1 MFRPFLLAALL
12 SSGAAFAAD
21 PVPAAKPAA
30 PTAAKPAAPVAATPA
45 AAPAA
50 PAIVIP
56 AAITAPQRALIRL
69 EILLDRAHFSPGVI
83 DGKGGANLK
92 LAMTSY
98 AAANGL
104 PDTAT
109 PDAVMA
115 KLAAADAEST
125 VTRYTITDADVAGPF
140 VEHLPTDM
148 AELAKLDSPAYS
160 GPVEELAERF
170 HMDDALLQALNPG
183 VDFGKAGTEITVAA
197 VGKTKLAAVTKI
209 EVDKTANSVKAFGDG
224 GKLLA
229 VYPATVGSQERPA
242 PEGTYKVRT
251 VATKATY
258 TFDPKRL
265 TFGDPGLGKL
275 TVKAGTEQS
284 GRDDMDRADQADLRH
299 PRFARPAADRQA
311 REPRLHP
318 PDQLGRRAARP
329 GGEGGSDGRIYRHR
343 AEGEDLASR
352 RVSSGRVMTLLAS
365 PRRSMRVRSRRRFRP
380 RSAAARGRRS
390 RGQGRRGRSASVATR
405 EAGTL
410 CACDSA
416 TKSIAGSVRS
426 MPTIGVPSPRSGQRV
441 PASAA

>member
-1 MFRPFLLAALL
+1 MFRPLLLAALL
-12 SSGAAFAAD
+12 SSGAARAAD

-30 PTAAKPAAPVAATPA
+30 PVAKPAAPAAKPAA

-50 PAIVIP
+50 PAPAAAPAIVVP

-83 DGKGGANLK
+83 DGKPGANLK
-92 LAMTSY
+92 LAMTAY

-104 PDTAT
+104 ADTAT
-109 PDAVMA
+109 PEAVTA

-140 VEHLPTDM
+140 VDHLPTDM

-197 VGKTKLAAVTKI
+197 VGKTKLAAVTRI
-209 EVDKTANSVKAFGDG
+209 EVDKTANSVRAFGDG

-242 PEGTYKVRT
+242 PEGSYKVRT

-275 TVKAGTEQS
+275 TVKAGPNNPVGTTWIALTKPTYGIHGSPDPRLIGKRASHGCVRLTNWDIEQLAQAVKAGATVEFTGTEQK
-284 GRDDMDRADQADLRH
+284 AK
-299 PRFARPAADRQA
+299 
-311 REPRLHP
+311 
-318 PDQLGRRAARP
+318 
-329 GGEGGSDGRIYRHR
+329 
-343 AEGEDLASR
+343 
-352 RVSSGRVMTLLAS
+352 T
-365 PRRSMRVRSRRRFRP
+365 
-380 RSAAARGRRS
+380 
-390 RGQGRRGRSASVATR
+390 
-405 EAGTL
+405 
-410 CACDSA
+410 
-416 TKSIAGSVRS
+416 
-426 MPTIGVPSPRSGQRV
+426 
-441 PASAA
+441 